1 MESSTV
7 VGKYVCDIPL
17 FFGDLKYFSHGI
29 GITAS
34 VLTYYMFSAF
44 YTGSAF
50 ESNSYGWSVFAT
62 LLVVVFLQAGSL
74 SIQNTYGKC
83 TVSPLGSV
91 LSLLIGFA
99 IGGGTFGIL
108 KATAPQYLPY
118 SSLPENF
125 TNLSLGEVFGKPA
138 QPSLVKSDA
147 KKDGPDVQQSHKMDD
162 SDEFVC
168 DLYKNGQLITTT
180 VSE

>member
-29 GITAS
+29 GITAT
-34 VLTYYMFSAF
+34 VLSYYMFSAF
-44 YTGSAF
+44 YTGGSFQA
-50 ESNSYGWSVFAT
+50 NSYGFSIFGT
-62 LLVVVFLQAGSL
+62 LLVVSMLQAFSL
-74 SIQNTYGKC
+74 FIQNTYGKC

-99 IGGGTFGIL
+99 VGGGTFGIL
-108 KATAPQYLPY
+108 KATAPDYLPY

-125 TNLSLGEVFGKPA
+125 TNLSLGGVFGKPA
-138 QPSLVKSDA
+138 EVSLVKSDA
-147 KKDGPDVQQSHKMDD
+147 KKDAPDVQQSHKMDD